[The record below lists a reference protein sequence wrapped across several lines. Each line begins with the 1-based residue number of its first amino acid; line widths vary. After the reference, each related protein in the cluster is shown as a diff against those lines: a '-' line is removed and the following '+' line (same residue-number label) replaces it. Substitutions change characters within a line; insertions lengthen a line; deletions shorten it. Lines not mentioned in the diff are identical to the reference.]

1 MSDFVSR
8 AFGGR
13 RRVPPELTD
22 RVPPGQYVEDGF
34 PVLTVGPTPDVAT
47 SEWSLRVDGMVA
59 QAQEWDCR
67 TCTSGRARSGSP
79 GCA

>member
-34 PVLTVGPTPDVAT
+34 PVLTAGPTP
-47 SEWSLRVDGMVA
+47 
-59 QAQEWDCR
+59 
-67 TCTSGRARSGSP
+67 GRLDTP
-79 GCA
+79 IP